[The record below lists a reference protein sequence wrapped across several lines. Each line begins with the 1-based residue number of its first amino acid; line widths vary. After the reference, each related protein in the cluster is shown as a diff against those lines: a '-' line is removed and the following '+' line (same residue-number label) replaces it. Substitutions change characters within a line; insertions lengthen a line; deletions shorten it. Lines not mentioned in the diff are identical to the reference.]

1 MGNSSSG
8 PSAGSRAGSVVE
20 HVEHARRT
28 GVCALQGRELSLV
41 RIYAHRLT
49 QKVHKNYMPVLQFP
63 ERVKELKEIL
73 RTLDVS
79 QNKLVA
85 IPSWIED
92 FHRLKSLS
100 LANNKLGMVL

>member
-8 PSAGSRAGSVVE
+8 PSAGSRAGSVFE

-41 RIYAHRLT
+41 RNYTPKKHKIHYA
-49 QKVHKNYMPVLQFP
+49 LQFP
-63 ERVKELKEIL
+63 ERVKELKENL

-100 LANNKLGMVL
+100 LANNKLGMV